1 LTAAGAHAG
10 ADKKS
15 LSFISLAQKMLLGE
29 KELVDVIRVVP
40 QCDHH
45 WPSAAK
51 AVQQEKKV
59 K

>member
-1 LTAAGAHAG
+1 
-10 ADKKS
+10 
-15 LSFISLAQKMLLGE
+15 MLLGE